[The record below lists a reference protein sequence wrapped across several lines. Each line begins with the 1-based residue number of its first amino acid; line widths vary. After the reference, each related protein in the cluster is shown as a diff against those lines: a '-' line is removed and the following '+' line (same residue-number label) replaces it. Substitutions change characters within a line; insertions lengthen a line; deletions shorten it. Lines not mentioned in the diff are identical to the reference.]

1 MTQFTVSESDLI
13 TIFTSQKNWQE
24 RYRQLIKLAGM
35 LPGFSTHDK
44 RTNNLEQYYIGGC
57 ENNVWLKVT
66 KQVDNTFTF
75 NGDSDGRIVKG
86 LLCVLIIL
94 TQGKTAKQIL
104 DTDFNAI
111 FKQFKFSIELSESRL
126 IGLQKLTAHLVSQVN
141 KQK

>member
-1 MTQFTVSESDLI
+1 MTRLTLSESELI
-13 TIFTSQKNWQE
+13 AIFTSAKNWQE

-35 LPGFSTHDK
+35 LPGFPNQDK
-44 RTNNLEQYYIGGC
+44 KTGNLAQYSIGGC
-57 ENNVWLKVT
+57 ENNVWLKVI
-66 KQVDNTFTF
+66 KQADNTFAF

-111 FKQFKFSIELSESRL
+111 FKQLKFSTELSESRL
-126 IGLQKLTAHLVSQVN
+126 TGLQKLTAHLMSQVN